1 MFEPITSKIPPLCEY
16 LEHIFEIKSAMNV
29 NNQCVDAVLLDML
42 RASLIYLMQEDI
54 IQTND
59 FCLELVVVISTQ
71 LLQELRHKSKVSHH
85 YLESLNA
92 VYSTSVVSKEE
103 RKAAMGIEASNNISK
118 SVHGMST
125 QNMQQFG
132 AI

>member
-1 MFEPITSKIPPLCEY
+1 M
-16 LEHIFEIKSAMNV
+16 
-29 NNQCVDAVLLDML
+29 
-42 RASLIYLMQEDI
+42 
-54 IQTND
+54 
-59 FCLELVVVISTQ
+59 VISTG

-103 RKAAMGIEASNNISK
+103 RQAAIGIEATNKISET
-118 SVHGMST
+118 VHGVST

-132 AI
+132 TSDLIVVRLVDSKIATVIGIEIMLL